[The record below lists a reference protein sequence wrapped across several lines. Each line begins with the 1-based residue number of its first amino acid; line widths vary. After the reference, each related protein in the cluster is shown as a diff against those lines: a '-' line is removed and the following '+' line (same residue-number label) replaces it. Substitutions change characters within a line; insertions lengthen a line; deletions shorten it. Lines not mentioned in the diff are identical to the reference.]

1 MANLYSYRIDNHGDS
16 IRPDSVQ
23 RARKAVRAGEMSQDE
38 LREIEDAA
46 ILEWIREQRHLT
58 LSALTDGG
66 YRNGDYRAPI
76 LQSVAGFTRVPDVM
90 NPDGLGR
97 WIVDAPLKLRKP
109 IASDGARFLLD
120 STGFPVKVNL
130 PSAAHIAA
138 QCYDDRATV
147 RAYPGA
153 AALGDAIAELLREEV
168 EHLFEIGVK
177 SVQLDNPDYSA
188 YLVGR
193 DLPELSFDDAVAI
206 DNAVVEGLEKDEDQ
220 KVALTIGWGENLD
233 GTVDTA
239 RAEKLF
245 ATSYDKFV
253 FPFHNDD
260 AVAQGFAALVPNDKQ
275 IGLGIVDATNPELE
289 DIDTV
294 LARIDGAIEVHDYDR
309 IALLPHRPF
318 MPVHYKPVNLT
329 AEDQRRK
336 LELVETFATMIWGNE
351 A

>member
-16 IRPDSVQ
+16 IRPETIQ
-23 RARKAVRAGEMSQDE
+23 RGRAAVRAGELSAAE

-46 ILEWIREQRHLT
+46 ILEWITQQRHLT

-76 LQSVAGFTRVPDVM
+76 LQSVAGFVRVPDQM
-90 NPDGLGR
+90 TPSGLGR
-97 WIVDAPLKLRKP
+97 WTVEGPLKLRKP
-109 IASDGARFLLD
+109 IAADAAAFLLD
-120 STGFPVKVNL
+120 NTGFPVKVNL

-138 QCYDDRATV
+138 QTYSDDAV

-153 AALGDAIAELLREEV
+153 AALGDAIAELLRDEI

-177 SVQLDNPDYSA
+177 FVQLDNPDYA
-188 YLVGR
+188 AHLAGR
-193 DLPELSFDDAVAI
+193 EAGELSFEEALEIDDAVVAGI
-206 DNAVVEGLEKDEDQ
+206 DKDEDQ
-220 KVALTIGWGENLD
+220 KVALTIGWGEHLD
-233 GTVDTA
+233 AAPDVA
-239 RAEKLF
+239 RAERLF
-245 ATSYDKFV
+245 ALDYDKFT
-253 FPFHNDD
+253 FPYHSDA
-260 AVAQGFAALVPNDKQ
+260 AVAQDLPRLVPDEKQ
-275 IGLGIVDATNPELE
+275 IGIGIVDATVPDLE

-294 LARIDGAIEVHDYDR
+294 LARIDGVVDVHDYDR

-318 MPVHYKPVNLT
+318 QPVHYQPVNLT